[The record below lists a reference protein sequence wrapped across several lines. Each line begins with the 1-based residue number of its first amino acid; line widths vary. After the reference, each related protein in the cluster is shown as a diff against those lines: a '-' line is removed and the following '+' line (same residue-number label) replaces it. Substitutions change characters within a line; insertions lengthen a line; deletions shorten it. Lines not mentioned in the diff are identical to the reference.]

1 MVRALSRNTENT
13 PSERSVIY
21 LRPRNCA
28 GKLSTTSEIS
38 WHRSVGD
45 EPFSQIGAA
54 LVLSVRDSLRSRDLA
69 KIYVIDIALRK
80 K

>member
-1 MVRALSRNTENT
+1 M

-21 LRPRNCA
+21 LRPQKSA
-28 GKLSTTSEIS
+28 GKLSTTSKIS

-45 EPFSQIGAA
+45 EPLSQIGAA
-54 LVLSVRDSLRSRDLA
+54 LVRPVRDYLRSQGLA

>member
-1 MVRALSRNTENT
+1 MLRALSHNTENM
-13 PSERSVIY
+13 PSERSGIY
-21 LRPRNCA
+21 LRPRYFA

-45 EPFSQIGAA
+45 EPLTQIGAA
-54 LVLSVRDSLRSRDLA
+54 LVRPVRDHLRSRDLA
-69 KIYVIDIALRK
+69 KIYVIDIAQRK